1 MIKDP
6 FIKKIDRGEGRE
18 LILFSKNELN
28 YKFFMGLPPI
38 LDNQTHLDKIEP
50 FFLTHLIVLYVR

>member
-6 FIKKIDRGEGRE
+6 FIKKIDRGEGKE

-28 YKFFMGLPPI
+28 YKFFKGCL
-38 LDNQTHLDKIEP
+38 
-50 FFLTHLIVLYVR
+50 LYTSDAADES